1 MATAPTP
8 QASSRE
14 QSLLA
19 GVSQRVTTK
28 LTSLVELRRRRW
40 HGHNEGSREL
50 HRRLRVGQWE
60 DPPASNQAP
69 SQAAVLFD
77 IAYTTSMM
85 HHADM
90 LTAADSSLTGYA
102 TVAYFFTVVQLILHW
117 WSVSLFLCKLDPGDL
132 FNEFVLVLY
141 MVLVVGQALLV
152 GPCAACVLSENMKN
166 KCAFV
171 QGDSFQNLRCTAGWS
186 WDMDSAP
193 GDARWPY
200 LPSQC
205 RLYLLLSLGARA
217 LHLLNLLRAVR
228 DVSPR
233 AKRDLALAFA
243 EGLLVLPLWA
253 AAALAKFD
261 ADEVYVVRALFGL
274 AVAIEFIFMLAEP
287 AHSLYEWLARR
298 QYLSTHLERVPM
310 DIPYARATRAR
321 KRAPRAREPCTL
333 TRAAAPALLPPQ
345 QVRGTAV
352 APAAHDRARGPAEL
366 CADAL
371 QPELPFHAPL
381 TGDGVHA
388 HHVHDRVRHQ
398 GLLL

>member
-1 MATAPTP
+1 MATAPIP

-141 MVLVVGQALLV
+141 MVLVVGQALLETL
-152 GPCAACVLSENMKN
+152 A
-166 KCAFV
+166 
-171 QGDSFQNLRCTAGWS
+171 TS
-186 WDMDSAP
+186 WDKRMSWQAWLNW
-193 GDARWPY
+193 GRCLGFQAQLREWP
-200 LPSQC
+200 STHGGME
-205 RLYLLLSLGARA
+205 SLGAVVPRQRTRG
-217 LHLLNLLRAVR
+217 LNVGRSLV
-228 DVSPR
+228 
-233 AKRDLALAFA
+233 A
-243 EGLLVLPLWA
+243 EA
-253 AAALAKFD
+253 
-261 ADEVYVVRALFGL
+261 
-274 AVAIEFIFMLAEP
+274 
-287 AHSLYEWLARR
+287 
-298 QYLSTHLERVPM
+298 
-310 DIPYARATRAR
+310 
-321 KRAPRAREPCTL
+321 
-333 TRAAAPALLPPQ
+333 
-345 QVRGTAV
+345 
-352 APAAHDRARGPAEL
+352 
-366 CADAL
+366 
-371 QPELPFHAPL
+371 
-381 TGDGVHA
+381 
-388 HHVHDRVRHQ
+388 
-398 GLLL
+398 

>member
-1 MATAPTP
+1 M
-8 QASSRE
+8 
-14 QSLLA
+14 
-19 GVSQRVTTK
+19 SQRVTTK

-253 AAALAKFD
+253 AAASQSSTPTRCTWCVLSSASPSRSSSSSCSPSPRIRCTSGS
-261 ADEVYVVRALFGL
+261 RA
-274 AVAIEFIFMLAEP
+274 A
-287 AHSLYEWLARR
+287 STCRR
-298 QYLSTHLERVPM
+298 TSSACRWIYRTLERLGLGS
-310 DIPYARATRAR
+310 AR
-321 KRAPRAREPCTL
+321 PAREPCTTL
-333 TRAAAPALLPPQ
+333 TCAAAPALPPPQ

-352 APAAHDRARGPAEL
+352 APAAHDRSRGPAEF

-371 QPELPFHAPL
+371 
-381 TGDGVHA
+381 
-388 HHVHDRVRHQ
+388 
-398 GLLL
+398 

>member
-1 MATAPTP
+1 MQSGATPTAP
-8 QASSRE
+8 ASSRE

-310 DIPYARATRAR
+310 DIPYARATRTR
-321 KRAPRAREPCTL
+321 KRAPREREPCTL
-333 TRAAAPALLPPQ
+333 TCAAAPALPPPQ

-352 APAAHDRARGPAEL
+352 APAAHDRSRGPAEF

-371 QPELPFHAPL
+371 
-381 TGDGVHA
+381 
-388 HHVHDRVRHQ
+388 
-398 GLLL
+398 